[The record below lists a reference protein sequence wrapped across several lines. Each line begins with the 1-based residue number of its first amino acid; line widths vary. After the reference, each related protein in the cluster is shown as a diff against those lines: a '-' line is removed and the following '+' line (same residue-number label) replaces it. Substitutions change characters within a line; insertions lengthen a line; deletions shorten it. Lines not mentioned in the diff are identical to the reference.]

1 MVYYCNKNI
10 KCKRDFGIGQRAE
23 DGKILRSI
31 IQKRREYLQKTVSR
45 SMDINVFTSE
55 DSKGSEGYSRENIY
69 HLREYLNHC
78 KWTIRN
84 IDVKYATCER
94 NEVHVTANWKKG
106 NLCYIIITKL
116 TELHFIVMW
125 KAEFVSDKLGYLD
138 EISK

>member
-23 DGKILRSI
+23 AGKILRSI

-69 HLREYLNHC
+69 HLREYLNCH
-78 KWTIRN
+78 KQTAGTIVD
-84 IDVKYATCER
+84 IKGTIGYGSEG
-94 NEVHVTANWKKG
+94 NEEHVTENWRKG
-106 NLCYIIITKL
+106 NPCYIVAESL
-116 TELHFIVMW
+116 GESCLASMW
-125 KAEFVSDKLGYLD
+125 KVELVND
-138 EISK
+138 